1 MVFPVDLDIPTFKVI
16 VSLLGDE
23 DKMVRVWKVGGPG
36 ECHVRI
42 HTQSK
47 KGSLL
52 SRSEV

>member
-36 ECHVRI
+36 ECQV
-42 HTQSK
+42 SK
-47 KGSLL
+47 D
-52 SRSEV
+52 